1 MRKYW
6 TTTTAEC
13 SAQKKMTNK
22 MQRLL
27 LCMCCLFATAVVS
40 AQDTTA
46 NCYRSPLPADMPILL
61 SANFGELRGN
71 HFHAGLDFRVGGVP
85 GAKLHAVAGGYVSRI
100 VVSPEGYG
108 KAVYIN
114 HPNGTTSVYGHLHA
128 FSSVIK
134 KYIENIQYNRQRFA
148 VDVTLDPA
156 TIPVKKGDI
165 IGIAGNSGSSF
176 GAHLHFE
183 LRKTAT
189 QAPFNTLSSGIYK
202 TTDNIA
208 PAIQRVVFYKYEEEN
223 EIPVIEPFFTS
234 NISGLQK
241 TVDVPSRF
249 FIAVDA
255 SDRQNGTGGKFDINR
270 MEVKLDDTLIFS
282 YRIDEFSFS
291 ESRYINSLIAY
302 DYLSIS
308 SHPMIKTYVEPGNK
322 LSTAYETVKENGII
336 TLRDNEKHR
345 FDITVYDDY
354 NNRSSYTFTV
364 QQQTVTPAPPVY
376 NERKPG
382 VPVYYNRNNQHEQD
396 GMRITIPAGSLY
408 RSIYLTIDTA
418 MYTPAYTS
426 SLLWNIHN
434 SDVPLHTSATLH
446 LRADVDEA
454 IRDKALIV
462 AVSKN
467 GGIKATGG
475 TWENDGV
482 TSKIAAFGN
491 YCVMVDTTA
500 PAIRPLFKKGAD
512 LRKHAS
518 LSIKISD
525 ELSGISTYKA
535 FIDGEWALMDYDA
548 KKNVLN
554 YTFDPK
560 RIKRNTKHTLLLTV
574 TDKRMNT
581 AGLET
586 TFTW

>member
-1 MRKYW
+1 MWASRNARK
-6 TTTTAEC
+6 
-13 SAQKKMTNK
+13 
-22 MQRLL
+22 LL
-27 LCMCCLFATAVVS
+27 IRIDSSCMSSTF
-40 AQDTTA
+40 
-46 NCYRSPLPADMPILL
+46 L
-61 SANFGELRGN
+61 SQISCQRGN
-71 HFHAGLDFRVGGVP
+71 DKIVSSQFLARLSFQIETKSWD
-85 GAKLHAVAGGYVSRI
+85 AVLKV
-100 VVSPEGYG
+100 E
-108 KAVYIN
+108 
-114 HPNGTTSVYGHLHA
+114 
-128 FSSVIK
+128 
-134 KYIENIQYNRQRFA
+134 
-148 VDVTLDPA
+148 
-156 TIPVKKGDI
+156 
-165 IGIAGNSGSSF
+165 
-176 GAHLHFE
+176 
-183 LRKTAT
+183 
-189 QAPFNTLSSGIYK
+189 
-202 TTDNIA
+202 
-208 PAIQRVVFYKYEEEN
+208 
-223 EIPVIEPFFTS
+223 
-234 NISGLQK
+234 K
-241 TVDVPSRF
+241 TVHMLR
-249 FIAVDA
+249 
-255 SDRQNGTGGKFDINR
+255 
-270 MEVKLDDTLIFS
+270 S
-282 YRIDEFSFS
+282 YRIDEFLFG

-302 DYLSIS
+302 DYLPVS

-322 LSTAYETVKENGII
+322 LSTAYETVEESGII
-336 TLRDNEKHR
+336 TLRDNKEHR

-354 NNRSSYTFTV
+354 DNRANYTFTV
-364 QQQTVTPAPPVY
+364 QRQTVTPVRPEY
-376 NERKPG
+376 NENKPG
-382 VPVYYNRNNQHEQD
+382 VPVYYNRNNKHEQE
-396 GMRITIPAGSLY
+396 GMSITIPAGSLY

-418 MYTPAYTS
+418 MYAPAYANS
-426 SLLWNIHN
+426 PLWNIHS
-434 SDVPLHTSATLH
+434 SDVPLHTNATLH

>member
-1 MRKYW
+1 MMRKYW
-6 TTTTAEC
+6 TMTTAEC
-13 SAQKKMTNK
+13 SGRKKINK

-27 LCMCCLFATAVVS
+27 LYIYCLFATSILS

-46 NCYRSPLPADMPILL
+46 HYYRSPLSVDMPILL

-85 GAKLHAVAGGYVSRI
+85 GAKLYAIADGYISRI
-100 VVSPEGYG
+100 SVSPEGYG
-108 KAVYIN
+108 KAIYIN

-134 KYIENIQYNRQRFA
+134 NHIENIQYKRQRFA
-148 VDVTLDPA
+148 VDVTLDPDI
-156 TIPVKKGDI
+156 IPVKKGDI

-189 QAPFNTLSSGIYK
+189 QAPFNVLSAGIYK

-208 PAIQRVVFYKYEEEN
+208 PAIKRVVFYKYEEEN
-223 EIPVIEPFFTS
+223 GIPIIEPFFTS

-241 TVDVPSRF
+241 TVDVPNRF

-282 YRIDEFSFS
+282 YRIDEFLFG

-302 DYLSIS
+302 DYLPVS

-322 LSTAYETVKENGII
+322 LTTAYETVEESGII
-336 TLRDNEKHR
+336 TLRDNKEHR

-354 NNRSSYTFTV
+354 DNRANYTFTV
-364 QQQTVTPAPPVY
+364 QRQTVTPVRPEY
-376 NERKPG
+376 NENKPG
-382 VPVYYNRNNQHEQD
+382 VPVYYNRNNKHEQE
-396 GMRITIPAGSLY
+396 GMSITIPAGSLY

-418 MYTPAYTS
+418 MYAPAYANS
-426 SLLWNIHN
+426 PLWNIHS
-434 SDVPLHTSATLH
+434 SDVPLHTNATLH

-454 IRDKALIV
+454 IRNKALIV
-462 AVSKN
+462 TVTK
-467 GGIKATGG
+467 TGG
-475 TWENDGV
+475 LKAVGGNWENDGV
-482 TSKIAAFGN
+482 TSRISAFGN

-500 PAIRPLFKKGAD
+500 PVIRPAFKQGAD

-525 ELSGISTYKA
+525 DLSGISTYKA
-535 FIDGEWALMDYDA
+535 FIDGEWA
-548 KKNVLN
+548 
-554 YTFDPK
+554 
-560 RIKRNTKHTLLLTV
+560 
-574 TDKRMNT
+574 RMC
-581 AGLET
+581 
-586 TFTW
+586 